1 MYFLMESMRLQDM
14 VASPTMAQV
23 NPASNWHSPHFR
35 TCNHFLKGVRLGFRI
50 VCPSKWVVI
59 RSLNLYR
66 DLLNLCSRGS
76 FGFWADM
83 QRGLER
89 SLGADWGSKWCK
101 CGRQKVRRLKTCNPS
116 YHFHSGM
123 WQKFVKTAASV
134 KTMQDGEEYLWAAA
148 CCWPINW
155 LEDEGPGVKMQLQ
168 LRTTTPPNFS
178 ANQNHPTF
186 SDSWLMM
193 GSRIL

>member
-1 MYFLMESMRLQDM
+1 MKCKLNWTS
-14 VASPTMAQV
+14 AQWKSHV
-23 NPASNWHSPHFR
+23 S
-35 TCNHFLKGVRLGFRI
+35 CNKQTGPLKSVLKRKLRI
-50 VCPSKWVVI
+50 
-59 RSLNLYR
+59 R
-66 DLLNLCSRGS
+66 
-76 FGFWADM
+76 AEM

-123 WQKFVKTAASV
+123 WQKFVKTATSV

-155 LEDEGPGVKMQLQ
+155 LEDEGPRVKMQLQ
-168 LRTTTPPNFS
+168 LRATTPPNFS